1 MESMELRELMKFVM
15 DGNNQINGIDDID
28 KQLEVVE
35 PKKLME

>member
-1 MESMELRELMKFVM
+1 MESMALNELMEFVV